1 MTSDVYED
9 IKPKKIKPVTMED
22 GTEMVRL
29 TLTRTPLAAPRPPR
43 PGRSTSVGTLA
54 LGECWLGEH
63 PHLTSPPPPPPP
75 PPTGLLRLFLH
86 ATHACRLHRR
96 ASRHGERPAAQQR
109 HRSRTRVR
117 HYRPPAPQQ
126 PSHTSPARAEAG
138 PQLPS
143 RRGLTMAGWPAAYD
157 R

>member
-63 PHLTSPPPPPPP
+63 PHLTSPPPPSAYRSSSTFPTRYSRVPASPSSVAAWRAPCSSTATPLSHSCAPLPPSGAAAAVP
-75 PPTGLLRLFLH
+75 HESG
-86 ATHACRLHRR
+86 
-96 ASRHGERPAAQQR
+96 SGGGRPAVA
-109 HRSRTRVR
+109 
-117 HYRPPAPQQ
+117 Q
-126 PSHTSPARAEAG
+126 PSWPHHGWLAC
-138 PQLPS
+138 
-143 RRGLTMAGWPAAYD
+143 GL
-157 R
+157 